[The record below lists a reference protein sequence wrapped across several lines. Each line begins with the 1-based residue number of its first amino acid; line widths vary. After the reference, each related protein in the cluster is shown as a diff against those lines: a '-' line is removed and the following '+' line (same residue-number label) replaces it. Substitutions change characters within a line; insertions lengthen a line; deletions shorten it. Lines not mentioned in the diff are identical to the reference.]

1 MLRGRD
7 HVIELANPP
16 ILLAWGM
23 TPEIVGQPLLQ
34 AIPQLRGQPFIGYL
48 DGVLHT
54 GVPYEGRAEL
64 ARLPVGPDGELDDVY
79 FNFVYAPL
87 RDPQGAVEGVLVSAF
102 DVTDILLARR
112 ESDRARRAAESAS
125 QVQSDVREFQE
136 RFVAMLGHDLRN
148 PLAAINMGIGLLRRD
163 PAGPL
168 AKRTLDRI
176 ASSTRRMTRM
186 VEQILDLSR
195 ARLGGGIAVDPA
207 PMDLRAMLTAVTDEV
222 RAAHPDRVLDVQCPA
237 ISGIWDRDR
246 LEQVFS
252 NLVSN
257 AIHHGHA
264 DSPIRIVAGQDADR
278 VHISVHNE
286 GPPIPDLMRAMLFD
300 PFRRG
305 DRDASASKSSGLGLG
320 LFISREL
327 VLAHGGDIDVHS
339 TAIGGTTF
347 RVTLPRTVP
356 TARPEPRP

>member
-1 MLRGRD
+1 
-7 HVIELANPP
+7 
-16 ILLAWGM
+16 
-23 TPEIVGQPLLQ
+23 
-34 AIPQLRGQPFIGYL
+34 
-48 DGVLHT
+48 
-54 GVPYEGRAEL
+54 
-64 ARLPVGPDGELDDVY
+64 
-79 FNFVYAPL
+79 
-87 RDPQGAVEGVLVSAF
+87 
-102 DVTDILLARR
+102 
-112 ESDRARRAAESAS
+112 
-125 QVQSDVREFQE
+125 
-136 RFVAMLGHDLRN
+136 MLGHDLRN

-257 AIHHGHA
+257 AIHHGLA
-264 DSPIRIVAGQDADR
+264 SSPVRIVASQDADR
-278 VHISVHNE
+278 VHIDVHNE
-286 GPPIPDLMRAMLFD
+286 GPAIPDAVREVLFEA
-300 PFRRG
+300 FRRG
-305 DRDASASKSSGLGLG
+305 DSETTKPSGLGLG

-327 VLAHGGDIDVHS
+327 IAAHGGEIAVRS
-339 TAIGGTTF
+339 TADQGTTF
-347 RVTLPRTVP
+347 RVTLPG
-356 TARPEPRP
+356 PRSLP